1 MKGLVYKSTGSWYT
15 VKSETGDTFDCK
27 IKGKLRLKNINSTNP
42 VVVGDFVEFDVED
55 HDQQEV
61 GIIKKIFERRNYILR
76 KSVNLSKQTHILASN
91 IDLLLLV
98 ITLKNPI
105 TTTSFIDR
113 FLVSAEAYSI
123 KTLLVFNKCDLY
135 DEADEDSLNSL
146 INIYESIGYETI
158 KTCANSGKG
167 IKELENKISNK
178 TIMLGG
184 HSGVGKTS
192 IINAIDDTL
201 NLKVGNISDQHSQG
215 KHTTTYA
222 ELHDLDNNI
231 KLIDTPG
238 IKGFGLYNINNN
250 ELSDYFLEFR
260 NSPSCKFHNCI
271 HKQEPG
277 CVIKKEI
284 KNGNISKSRYSNY
297 LLLLEEI
304 SNETSFR

>member
-27 IKGKLRLKNINSTNP
+27 IKGKLRLENINSTNP

-146 INIYESIGYETI
+146 INIYDSIGYETI

-192 IINAIDDTL
+192 IINAIDGAL

-215 KHTTTYA
+215 RHTTTYA
-222 ELHDLDNNI
+222 ELYDLENNI

-238 IKGFGLYNINNN
+238 IKGFGLVNYNIDEISN
-250 ELSDYFLEFR
+250 FFPEFF
-260 NSPSCKFHNCI
+260 NVKSKCKFNNCI
-271 HKQEPG
+271 HLNEPKSY
-277 CVIKKEI
+277 VKE
-284 KNGNISKSRYSNY
+284 KVKSGEISKSRYDSYIQIINDDN
-297 LLLLEEI
+297 LKH
-304 SNETSFR
+304 R

>member
-1 MKGLVYKSTGSWYT
+1 LKGLVYKSTGSWYT

-27 IKGKLRLKNINSTNP
+27 IKGKLRLENINSTNP

-146 INIYESIGYETI
+146 INIYDSIGYETI
-158 KTCANSGKG
+158 KTCANSGEG

-192 IINAIDDTL
+192 IINAIDDAL

-222 ELHDLDNNI
+222 ELYDLDNNI

-238 IKGFGLYNINNN
+238 IKGFGLVNYNIDEISN
-250 ELSDYFLEFR
+250 FFPEFF
-260 NSPSCKFHNCI
+260 NVKSKCKFNNCI
-271 HKQEPG
+271 HLNEPK
-277 CVIKKEI
+277 CRVKE
-284 KNGNISKSRYSNY
+284 KVMSGEISKSRYDSYIQIINDDN
-297 LLLLEEI
+297 LKH
-304 SNETSFR
+304 R

>member
-15 VKSETGDTFDCK
+15 VKSKTGDTFDCK
-27 IKGKLRLKNINSTNP
+27 IKGKLRLENINSTNP

-135 DEADEDSLNSL
+135 DEVDEDTLNSL
-146 INIYESIGYETI
+146 INTYDSIGYETI

-167 IKELENKISNK
+167 IKELEKKISNK

-192 IINAIDDTL
+192 IINAIDGAL

-222 ELHDLDNNI
+222 ELYDLENNI

-238 IKGFGLYNINNN
+238 IKGFGLVNYNIDEISN
-250 ELSDYFLEFR
+250 FFPEFF
-260 NSPSCKFHNCI
+260 NVKSKCKFNNCI
-271 HKQEPG
+271 HLNEP
-277 CVIKKEI
+277 K
-284 KNGNISKSRYSNY
+284 
-297 LLLLEEI
+297 
-304 SNETSFR
+304 

>member
-15 VKSETGDTFDCK
+15 VKSETGDRFDCK
-27 IKGKLRLKNINSTNP
+27 IKGKLRLENINSTNP
-42 VVVGDFVEFDVED
+42 VVVGDFVEFDIED

-135 DEADEDSLNSL
+135 NEVDKDSLNYL
-146 INIYESIGYETI
+146 INIYDSIGYETI

-167 IKELENKISNK
+167 IKELEKKISNK

-192 IINAIDDTL
+192 IINAIDGAL

-238 IKGFGLYNINNN
+238 IKGFGLVNYNIDEISN
-250 ELSDYFLEFR
+250 FFPEFF
-260 NSPSCKFHNCI
+260 NVKSKCKFNNCI
-271 HKQEPG
+271 HLNEPKCRVKDKVKSG
-277 CVIKKEI
+277 E
-284 KNGNISKSRYSNY
+284 ISKSRYDSYIQIINDDN
-297 LLLLEEI
+297 LKH
-304 SNETSFR
+304 R

>member
-27 IKGKLRLKNINSTNP
+27 IKGKLRLENINSTNP

-146 INIYESIGYETI
+146 INIYHNIGYETI

-167 IKELENKISNK
+167 IEELENKISNK

-192 IINAIDDTL
+192 IINAIDGAL

-215 KHTTTYA
+215 RHTTTYA
-222 ELHDLDNNI
+222 ELYDLENNI

-238 IKGFGLYNINNN
+238 IKGFGLVNYNIDEISN
-250 ELSDYFLEFR
+250 FFPEFF
-260 NSPSCKFHNCI
+260 NVKSKCKFNNCI
-271 HKQEPG
+271 HLNEPK
-277 CVIKKEI
+277 CYVRVCINNEI
-284 KNGNISKSRYSNY
+284 EHFRHISMNFLFILKIT
-297 LLLLEEI
+297 I
-304 SNETSFR
+304 SYI

>member
-15 VKSETGDTFDCK
+15 VKSESGDMFDCK

-42 VVVGDFVEFDVED
+42 VVVGDIVEFYVED

-61 GIIKKIFERRNYILR
+61 GIIQKIYDRRNYILR
-76 KSVNLSKQTHILASN
+76 KSVNLSKQVHILASN

-98 ITLKNPI
+98 ITLRNPI

-123 KTLLVFNKCDLY
+123 KTLMVFNKCDLY
-135 DEADEDSLNSL
+135 DEKDEALLNSL
-146 INIYESIGYETI
+146 INTYDSIGYETI
-158 KTCANSGKG
+158 KISANLGKG
-167 IKELENKISNK
+167 INELEQKISNK

-192 IINAIDDTL
+192 LINAIDKTL
-201 NLKVGNISDQHSQG
+201 NLKVGNISDQYLQG

-222 ELHDLDNNI
+222 ELHDLDNGV

-238 IKGFGLYNINNN
+238 IKGFGLVNFNKEEIGNFFP
-250 ELSDYFLEFR
+250 EFLKLK
-260 NSPSCKFHNCI
+260 SKCKFNNCM
-271 HKQEPG
+271 HLNEPK
-277 CVIKKEI
+277 CSIKSKVDLEE
-284 KNGNISKSRYSNY
+284 ISKSRYDSYIQIMNDDN
-297 LLLLEEI
+297 LKH
-304 SNETSFR
+304 R

>member
-1 MKGLVYKSTGSWYT
+1 MKGLVYKSTGSWYS
-15 VKSETGDTFDCK
+15 VKSENGDTFDCK
-27 IKGKLRLKNINSTNP
+27 IKGKLRLENINSTNP
-42 VVVGDFVEFDVED
+42 VVVGDFVEFDIED
-55 HDQQEV
+55 QDQQEV

-135 DEADEDSLNSL
+135 DEVDEESLNSL
-146 INIYESIGYETI
+146 INIYYNIGYEII
-158 KTCANSGKG
+158 KTCTKTGKG
-167 IKELENKISNK
+167 IKELEKKISNK

-192 IINAIDDTL
+192 IINAIDGAL

-238 IKGFGLYNINNN
+238 IKGFGLVNYNIDEISN
-250 ELSDYFLEFR
+250 FFPEFF
-260 NSPSCKFHNCI
+260 NVKSKCKFNNCI
-271 HKQEPG
+271 HLNEPK
-277 CVIKKEI
+277 CYVKE
-284 KNGNISKSRYSNY
+284 KVNSGEISKSRYDSYIQIINDDN
-297 LLLLEEI
+297 LKH
-304 SNETSFR
+304 R

>member
-15 VKSETGDTFDCK
+15 VKSETGDRFDCK
-27 IKGKLRLKNINSTNP
+27 IKGKLRLENINSTNP
-42 VVVGDFVEFDVED
+42 VVVGDFVEFDIED

-61 GIIKKIFERRNYILR
+61 GIIKKIFDRRNYILR

-123 KTLLVFNKCDLY
+123 RTLLVFNKCDLY
-135 DEADEDSLNSL
+135 NEVDKDSLNYL
-146 INIYESIGYETI
+146 INIYDSIGYETI

-167 IKELENKISNK
+167 IKELEKKISNK

-192 IINAIDDTL
+192 IINAIDGAL

-238 IKGFGLYNINNN
+238 IKGFGLVNYNIDEISN
-250 ELSDYFLEFR
+250 FFPEFF
-260 NSPSCKFHNCI
+260 NVKSKCKFNNCI
-271 HKQEPG
+271 HLNEPKCRVKDKVKSG
-277 CVIKKEI
+277 E
-284 KNGNISKSRYSNY
+284 ISKSRYDSYIQIINDDN
-297 LLLLEEI
+297 LKH
-304 SNETSFR
+304 R

>member
-27 IKGKLRLKNINSTNP
+27 IKGKLRLENINSTNP

-98 ITLKNPI
+98 ITLKNPL

-113 FLVSAEAYSI
+113 FLVSAEAYS
-123 KTLLVFNKCDLY
+123 
-135 DEADEDSLNSL
+135 
-146 INIYESIGYETI
+146 I

-192 IINAIDDTL
+192 IINAIDGAL

-222 ELHDLDNNI
+222 ELYDLDNNI

-238 IKGFGLYNINNN
+238 IKGFGLVNYNIDEISN
-250 ELSDYFLEFR
+250 FFPEFF
-260 NSPSCKFHNCI
+260 NVKSKCKFNNCI
-271 HKQEPG
+271 HLEEPK
-277 CVIKKEI
+277 CYVKE
-284 KNGNISKSRYSNY
+284 KVKSGEISKSRYDSYIQIINDDN
-297 LLLLEEI
+297 LKH
-304 SNETSFR
+304 R

>member
-1 MKGLVYKSTGSWYT
+1 LKGLVYKSTGSWYT

-27 IKGKLRLKNINSTNP
+27 IKGKLRLENINSTNP

-146 INIYESIGYETI
+146 INIYHNIGYETI

-167 IKELENKISNK
+167 IEELENKISNK

-192 IINAIDDTL
+192 IINAIDDAL
-201 NLKVGNISDQHSQG
+201 NLKVGNISDQHFQG

-222 ELHDLDNNI
+222 ELHDLNNGS

-238 IKGFGLYNINNN
+238 IKGFGLVDFNREEIK
-250 ELSDYFLEFR
+250 DFFPEFVKLK
-260 NSPSCKFHNCI
+260 SKCKFNDCMHLNEPKCYI
-271 HKQEPG
+271 KQKIQTDE
-277 CVIKKEI
+277 
-284 KNGNISKSRYSNY
+284 ISKSRYDSYIQIINDNN
-297 LLLLEEI
+297 LKH
-304 SNETSFR
+304 R

>member
-15 VKSETGDTFDCK
+15 VKSAGGDTFDCK
-27 IKGKLRLKNINSTNP
+27 IKGKLRLENINSTNP
-42 VVVGDFVEFDVED
+42 VVVGDFVEFDVEE

-146 INIYESIGYETI
+146 INIYDSIGYETI

-192 IINAIDDTL
+192 IINAIDGTL

-222 ELHDLDNNI
+222 ELYDLDNNI

-238 IKGFGLYNINNN
+238 IKGFGLVNYNI
-250 ELSDYFLEFR
+250 D
-260 NSPSCKFHNCI
+260 
-271 HKQEPG
+271 
-277 CVIKKEI
+277 
-284 KNGNISKSRYSNY
+284 
-297 LLLLEEI
+297 EI
-304 SNETSFR
+304 SNFFPEFFNVKSK

>member
-15 VKSETGDTFDCK
+15 VRSETGNIFDCK
-27 IKGKLRLKNINSTNP
+27 IKGKLRLENINSTNP

-135 DEADEDSLNSL
+135 NDVEEDSLNFL
-146 INIYESIGYETI
+146 IKIYDNIGYETI

-167 IKELENKISNK
+167 IEELEKKISNK

-192 IINAIDDTL
+192 IINAIDDAL

-238 IKGFGLYNINNN
+238 IKGFGLVNYNI
-250 ELSDYFLEFR
+250 D
-260 NSPSCKFHNCI
+260 
-271 HKQEPG
+271 
-277 CVIKKEI
+277 
-284 KNGNISKSRYSNY
+284 
-297 LLLLEEI
+297 EI
-304 SNETSFR
+304 SNFFPEFLNVKSRTSNLPLISTSLNVAIPETFN

>member
-27 IKGKLRLKNINSTNP
+27 IKGKLRLENINSTNP

-91 IDLLLLV
+91 IDLLILV

-146 INIYESIGYETI
+146 INIYDSIGYDTI

-192 IINAIDDTL
+192 IINAIDGAL

-238 IKGFGLYNINNN
+238 IKGFGLVNYNIDEISN
-250 ELSDYFLEFR
+250 FFPEFF
-260 NSPSCKFHNCI
+260 NVKSKCKFNNCI
-271 HKQEPG
+271 HLNEPK
-277 CVIKKEI
+277 CYVKE
-284 KNGNISKSRYSNY
+284 KVNSGEISKSRYDSYIQIINDDN
-297 LLLLEEI
+297 LKH
-304 SNETSFR
+304 R

>member
-76 KSVNLSKQTHILASN
+76 KSVNLSKQIHILASN

-146 INIYESIGYETI
+146 INIYDSIGYETI

-192 IINAIDDTL
+192 IINAIDGAL

-215 KHTTTYA
+215 KHTTTHA
-222 ELHDLDNNI
+222 ELYDLENNI

-238 IKGFGLYNINNN
+238 IKGFGLVNYNIDEISN
-250 ELSDYFLEFR
+250 FFPEFF
-260 NSPSCKFHNCI
+260 NVKSKCKFNNCI
-271 HKQEPG
+271 HLNEPK
-277 CVIKKEI
+277 CNVKE
-284 KNGNISKSRYSNY
+284 KVKSGEISKSRYDSYIQIINDDN
-297 LLLLEEI
+297 LKH
-304 SNETSFR
+304 R

>member
-27 IKGKLRLKNINSTNP
+27 IKGKLRLENINSTNP

-61 GIIKKIFERRNYILR
+61 GIIKKIFARKNYILR

-135 DEADEDSLNSL
+135 DEVDEDTLNSL
-146 INIYESIGYETI
+146 INTYDSIGYETI

-167 IKELENKISNK
+167 IKELEKKISNK

-184 HSGVGKTS
+184 HSGVCKTS
-192 IINAIDDTL
+192 IINAIDGAL

-222 ELHDLDNNI
+222 ELYDLENNI

-238 IKGFGLYNINNN
+238 IKGFGLVNYNIDEISN
-250 ELSDYFLEFR
+250 FFPEFF
-260 NSPSCKFHNCI
+260 NVKSKCKFNNCI
-271 HKQEPG
+271 HLNEPK
-277 CVIKKEI
+277 C
-284 KNGNISKSRYSNY
+284 
-297 LLLLEEI
+297 
-304 SNETSFR
+304 

>member
-15 VKSETGDTFDCK
+15 VKSASGDTFDCK

-42 VVVGDFVEFDVED
+42 VVVGDIVEFEVED

-61 GIIKKIFERRNYILR
+61 GIIQKVYERRNYILR
-76 KSVNLSKQTHILASN
+76 KSVNLSKQVHILASN

-98 ITLKNPI
+98 ITLRNPF

-123 KTLLVFNKCDLY
+123 KTLMVFNKCDLY
-135 DEADEDSLNSL
+135 DEKDEVLLNSL
-146 INIYESIGYETI
+146 INTYDSIGYETI
-158 KTCANSGKG
+158 KISANLGKG
-167 IKELENKISNK
+167 IKELEMKISNK

-192 IINAIDDTL
+192 IINSIHGAL
-201 NLKVGNISDQHSQG
+201 NLKIGNISDQHSQG

-238 IKGFGLYNINNN
+238 IKGFGLVNYNIDEISN
-250 ELSDYFLEFR
+250 FFPEFFEVK
-260 NSPSCKFHNCI
+260 SKCKFNNCI
-271 HKQEPG
+271 HLNEPK
-277 CVIKKEI
+277 CYIKK
-284 KNGNISKSRYSNY
+284 KVASGKISKSRYDSY
-297 LLLLEEI
+297 VQII
-304 SNETSFR
+304 SDNNLKHR

>member
-1 MKGLVYKSTGSWYT
+1 MKGLVYKSTGSWYS
-15 VKSETGDTFDCK
+15 VKSESGDTFDCK
-27 IKGKLRLKNINSTNP
+27 IKGKLRLENINSTNP

-61 GIIKKIFERRNYILR
+61 GIIKKIYERRNYILR

-98 ITLKNPI
+98 ITLRNPI

-135 DEADEDSLNSL
+135 NEKDKVLLNSL
-146 INIYESIGYETI
+146 INIYDGIGYETI
-158 KTCANSGKG
+158 KTSANSGKG
-167 IKELENKISNK
+167 IKELEKKISNK

-192 IINAIDDTL
+192 LINSIDASL
-201 NLKVGNISDQHSQG
+201 NLKVGNISDQHFQG

-222 ELHDLDNNI
+222 ELHYLDNNI

-238 IKGFGLYNINNN
+238 IKGFGLVNYDRDEISNFFP
-250 ELSDYFLEFR
+250 EFLKVK
-260 NSPSCKFHNCI
+260 SKCKFNNCI
-271 HKQEPG
+271 HLNEPK
-277 CVIKKEI
+277 CYVKE
-284 KNGNISKSRYSNY
+284 KVASGEISKSRYDSYIHIINDDN
-297 LLLLEEI
+297 LKH
-304 SNETSFR
+304 R

>member
-27 IKGKLRLKNINSTNP
+27 IKGKLRLENINSTNP

-113 FLVSAEAYSI
+113 FLVGAEAYSI

-135 DEADEDSLNSL
+135 DEADEGSLNSL
-146 INIYESIGYETI
+146 INIYHSIGYETI

-192 IINAIDDTL
+192 IINAIDGAL

-222 ELHDLDNNI
+222 ELFDLENNI

-238 IKGFGLYNINNN
+238 IKGFGLVNYNI
-250 ELSDYFLEFR
+250 D
-260 NSPSCKFHNCI
+260 
-271 HKQEPG
+271 
-277 CVIKKEI
+277 
-284 KNGNISKSRYSNY
+284 
-297 LLLLEEI
+297 EI
-304 SNETSFR
+304 SNFFPEFFNVKSKCKFRYWKYIYRNRRGLYCI

>member
-15 VKSETGDTFDCK
+15 VRSETGDIFDCK
-27 IKGKLRLKNINSTNP
+27 IKGKLRLENINSTSP

-61 GIIKKIFERRNYILR
+61 GIIKKIFDRRNYILR

-98 ITLKNPI
+98 VTLKNPI

-146 INIYESIGYETI
+146 INIYDSIGYETI
-158 KTCANSGKG
+158 KTCANSAKG

-184 HSGVGKTS
+184 PVSYTHL
-192 IINAIDDTL
+192 TL
-201 NLKVGNISDQHSQG
+201 PTICSV
-215 KHTTTYA
+215 
-222 ELHDLDNNI
+222 
-231 KLIDTPG
+231 
-238 IKGFGLYNINNN
+238 
-250 ELSDYFLEFR
+250 
-260 NSPSCKFHNCI
+260 
-271 HKQEPG
+271 
-277 CVIKKEI
+277 
-284 KNGNISKSRYSNY
+284 
-297 LLLLEEI
+297 
-304 SNETSFR
+304 

>member
-146 INIYESIGYETI
+146 INIYDSIGYETI
-158 KTCANSGKG
+158 KTCANSGIG

-192 IINAIDDTL
+192 IINAIDGAL

-215 KHTTTYA
+215 RHTTTYA
-222 ELHDLDNNI
+222 ELYDLENNI

-238 IKGFGLYNINNN
+238 IKGFGLVNYNIDEISN
-250 ELSDYFLEFR
+250 FFPEFF
-260 NSPSCKFHNCI
+260 NVKSKCKFNNCI
-271 HKQEPG
+271 HL
-277 CVIKKEI
+277 
-284 KNGNISKSRYSNY
+284 N
-297 LLLLEEI
+297 
-304 SNETSFR
+304 

>member
-27 IKGKLRLKNINSTNP
+27 IKGKLRLENINSTNP

-135 DEADEDSLNSL
+135 DEVDEDSLNSL
-146 INIYESIGYETI
+146 INIYDSIGYETI
-158 KTCANSGKG
+158 KTCANSGEG
-167 IKELENKISNK
+167 IKELEKKISNK

-238 IKGFGLYNINNN
+238 IKGFGLVNYKIDEISN
-250 ELSDYFLEFR
+250 FFPEFF
-260 NSPSCKFHNCI
+260 NVKSKCKFNNCI
-271 HKQEPG
+271 HLNEPK
-277 CVIKKEI
+277 CHVKERVISGE
-284 KNGNISKSRYSNY
+284 ISKSRYDSYIQMINDDN
-297 LLLLEEI
+297 LKH
-304 SNETSFR
+304 R

>member
-15 VKSETGDTFDCK
+15 VKSNTGDTFDCK
-27 IKGKLRLKNINSTNP
+27 IKGKLRLENINSTNP

-146 INIYESIGYETI
+146 INIYHNIGYETI

-167 IKELENKISNK
+167 IEELENKISNK

-192 IINAIDDTL
+192 IINAIDGAL

-222 ELHDLDNNI
+222 ELYDLENNI

-238 IKGFGLYNINNN
+238 IKGFGLVNYNIDEIGNFFP
-250 ELSDYFLEFR
+250 EFL
-260 NSPSCKFHNCI
+260 NVKSKCKFNNCI
-271 HKQEPG
+271 HLNEPK
-277 CVIKKEI
+277 CYVKE
-284 KNGNISKSRYSNY
+284 KVKSIQI
-297 LLLLEEI
+297 L
-304 SNETSFR
+304 

>member
-27 IKGKLRLKNINSTNP
+27 IKGKLRLENINSTNP

-146 INIYESIGYETI
+146 INIYHNIGYETI

-167 IKELENKISNK
+167 IEELENKISNK

-192 IINAIDDTL
+192 IINAIDGAL

-222 ELHDLDNNI
+222 ELYDLENNI

-238 IKGFGLYNINNN
+238 IKGFGLVNYNI
-250 ELSDYFLEFR
+250 D
-260 NSPSCKFHNCI
+260 
-271 HKQEPG
+271 
-277 CVIKKEI
+277 
-284 KNGNISKSRYSNY
+284 
-297 LLLLEEI
+297 EI
-304 SNETSFR
+304 SNFFDKDDKLIILYA